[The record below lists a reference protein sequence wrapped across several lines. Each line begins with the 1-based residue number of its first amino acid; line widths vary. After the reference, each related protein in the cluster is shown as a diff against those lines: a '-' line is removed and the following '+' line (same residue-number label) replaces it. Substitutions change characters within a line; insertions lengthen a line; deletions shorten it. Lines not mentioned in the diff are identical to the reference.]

1 MDNFQKKYD
10 DFIKRFPREELE
22 KIEKTAERNAFGVQ
36 GIILTPRLIKALR
49 AAETHSYSGENQKD

>member
-1 MDNFQKKYD
+1 MDNFQKKND

-36 GIILTPRLIKALR
+36 GFLLTPRLIRSIREDKAQS
-49 AAETHSYSGENQKD
+49 ESSEI